1 MQYQANNIIKKPLN
15 QNKMNKLTRNIVTF
29 LVTFLAVHICSM
41 YIMGGFDYQT
51 VVSKLISSYIGAM
64 LGMAV
69 LAFING
75 ND

>member
-1 MQYQANNIIKKPLN
+1 
-15 QNKMNKLTRNIVTF
+15 MNKLTKNIIAF

-41 YIMGGFDYQT
+41 YIMGGFDHQT
-51 VVSKLISSYIGAM
+51 VASKLISSFIGTM

-69 LAFING
+69 LSFTNG

>member
-1 MQYQANNIIKKPLN
+1 
-15 QNKMNKLTRNIVTF
+15 MNRLTRNIVAF

-41 YIMGGFDYQT
+41 YIMGGFDHQT
-51 VVSKLISSYIGAM
+51 VTSKIISSFIGAM

-69 LAFING
+69 LSFTNG